1 MGRNSP
7 WGRGRRAPDGACW
20 DGVTGSATSAG
31 VAMTGG
37 SWQGSPASTRKLRA
51 RESREGARGS
61 QSRRGR
67 RHDRVAHPE
76 GAQKGVKGGS
86 KGAQRGLKGGSTRGL
101 KGPWGLG
108 GDTHTLQI
116 YNHIITCLALHLL

>member
-1 MGRNSP
+1 M
-7 WGRGRRAPDGACW
+7 RGGVRVGGA
-20 DGVTGSATSAG
+20 DGVT
-31 VAMTGG
+31 
-37 SWQGSPASTRKLRA
+37 ASHIQ
-51 RESREGARGS
+51 RGL
-61 QSRRGR
+61 
-67 RHDRVAHPE
+67 
-76 GAQKGVKGGS
+76 KKGS